1 MTLFRTLRR
10 GVRAL
15 LRGRANDREIADEVE
30 NYLDEAANEYE
41 RRGMSRP
48 DAVRAATIDMGTRTA
63 AREEIR
69 SFGWEHRVET
79 IVGDLRYALRR
90 LRRSPGFTLTAVTTF
105 ALGIGAATA
114 IFSAISPIL
123 IQPLPFPQANRIVT
137 LDDRTDGGAPM
148 PVTFGTFAEIRARA
162 RTFER
167 LAVADGWRPSI
178 SGAGD
183 PEQLR
188 GQRVSAEYFGVYR
201 VSPAAGR
208 AFSSDD
214 EVPGGARVVVLSDA
228 LVQRRFAGDR
238 AVLGQTLVLDGDP
251 HTVVGIMPAS
261 FFNATAP
268 GTELWSP
275 LRDRA
280 TGEFAAREWGHHYK
294 MIGRLAPGASVENAT
309 REISKLAEARVAEF
323 PRPRWADLRGGLLV
337 RAMQEDVTGPVRP
350 SLLVIM
356 GAVVLLLVIAAVN
369 VTNLLLARGRQR
381 RAELA
386 MRAALGAS
394 RGRIVRQ
401 LLTESVLLA
410 FIGGLCG
417 LGLARL
423 GVDALIA
430 ASPASLPRVD
440 AIRID
445 ARVFLFAMTLT
456 ALVGVIVG
464 LAPSLGSARMSG
476 SDGLHHAGRPQIGGG
491 ARLRG
496 SLVVAEVSLAV
507 VLLASA
513 GLLYRSVTRLMSVAP
528 GFNAQNVIT
537 LQVVSA
543 VNTFDSDTSRLR
555 FFEQALS
562 AVKHVPGVTSA
573 AMTSQLP
580 LSGDIDGYGL
590 EAQSIPSSKG
600 GAAGSALRY
609 AVSPDYFAAMEI
621 PLRAG
626 RLIEARDRPGAPK
639 AVVINESLARRLF
652 GARNPIG
659 ERMHF
664 GPELGG
670 TQPWNYV
677 VGVVADVKHYSL
689 SADAPDAF
697 YVASGQW
704 SWVDNVQTI
713 VVRSANDP
721 AALVPALKRAIWSV
735 NANQPIQR
743 VQTMESFVSASA
755 GSRRFVLLVI
765 ETFAVVAFVLA
776 AIGLYGVIAGGVVER
791 LREIGVRAA
800 MGAAPSDIVL
810 SVVGRAVALTGLG
823 SLIGIPAAL
832 GATRLLQSMLF
843 GVSRVDLA
851 TYLGV
856 ISLLAIMA
864 ALAAWAP
871 ARRAVGVDPTVAL
884 RAD

>member
-1 MTLFRTLRR
+1 MTFFRSLRR
-10 GVRAL
+10 GARAL
-15 LRGRANDREIADEVE
+15 VRGRDNDREIADEVQSFV
-30 NYLDEAANEYE
+30 DEAADEYE
-41 RRGMSRP
+41 RGGMSRAA
-48 DAVRAATIDMGTRTA
+48 AVRAATIDVGTRTA

-69 SFGWEHRVET
+69 SFGWEHRIET
-79 IVGDLRYALRR
+79 VVADLRYALRR
-90 LRRSPGFTLTAVTTF
+90 LQRSPGFTLIAATTF

-123 IQPLPFPQANRIVT
+123 IQPLPFPEASRVVT
-137 LDDRTDGGAPM
+137 LDDRNAMGAPM

-162 RTFER
+162 RSFER
-167 LAVADGWRPSI
+167 LAVADAWRPSI

-188 GQRVSAEYFGVYR
+188 GQRVTADYFSVYK
-201 VSPAAGR
+201 VSPAVGR
-208 AFSSDD
+208 AFSSED

-228 LVQRRFAGDR
+228 LVQRRFAGR
-238 AVLGQTLVLDGDP
+238 GVIGQTILLDGDP
-251 HTVVGIMPAS
+251 HTVVGIMPVS
-261 FFNATAP
+261 FFNAIAP
-268 GTELWSP
+268 GIELWAP

-280 TGEFAAREWGHHYK
+280 TGDFNTREWGHHYK
-294 MIGRLAPGASVENAT
+294 MIGRVAPGVSVESAS
-309 REISKLAEARVAEF
+309 REILKLAGAGVAEF
-323 PRPRWADLRGGLLV
+323 PRPRWADFHGGLLV
-337 RAMQEDVTGPVRP
+337 RPMQEDVTGPVRP
-350 SLLVIM
+350 SLLAIM
-356 GAVVLLLVIAAVN
+356 GAVVLLLLIAAVN

-401 LLTESVLLA
+401 LLTESVVLA
-410 FIGGLCG
+410 FLGGVCG
-417 LGLARL
+417 LGLAHL

-430 ASPASLPRVD
+430 ASPAGLPRVD

-445 ARVFLFAMTLT
+445 ARVFVFAMTLT
-456 ALVGVIVG
+456 ALIGVVVG
-464 LAPSLGSARMSG
+464 LAPSLGSARSSG
-476 SDGLHHAGRPQIGGG
+476 ADGLHHAGRSQIGGG

-496 SLVVAEVSLAV
+496 ALVVAEVSLAV
-507 VLLASA
+507 VLLVSA

-528 GFNAQNVIT
+528 GFNPENVIT

-543 VNTFDSDTSRLR
+543 ANTFNSDTNRLR

-562 AVKHVPGVTSA
+562 AVKQVPGVTTA
-573 AMTSQLP
+573 AATSQLP
-580 LSGDIDGYGL
+580 LSGDIDGYGM
-590 EAQSIPSSKG
+590 EVQSIASTKG
-600 GAAGSALRY
+600 GAAGSAMRY
-609 AVSPDYFAAMEI
+609 AVSPEYFAAMGI
-621 PLRAG
+621 SLRAG
-626 RLIEARDRPGAPK
+626 RLIDVRDRPGAPK
-639 AVVINESLARRLF
+639 AIVINESLARRLF
-652 GARNPIG
+652 GTRNPIG

-664 GPELGG
+664 GPELGN
-670 TQPWNYV
+670 TQPWDYV
-677 VGVVADVKHYSL
+677 VGVVGDVKHYSL
-689 SADAPDAF
+689 AADAPDAF
-697 YVASGQW
+697 YIASGQW
-704 SWVDNVQTI
+704 QWVDNVQTI

-721 AALVPALKRAIWSV
+721 ASLVPALKRAIWSV
-735 NANQPIQR
+735 NANLPIQR
-743 VQTMESFVSASA
+743 VQTMDAFVSASA

-832 GATRLLQSMLF
+832 VATRLLQSMLF
-843 GVSRVDLA
+843 GVSRVDVV

-864 ALAAWAP
+864 AFAAWAP
-871 ARRAVGVDPTVAL
+871 ARKAVGVDPTVAL